1 MTRLEAESTLIP
13 KLTGEFLDTLCHL
26 YRVSGWSY
34 GCDPLE
40 TEYLVRAA
48 FTIAEQQPPSTEDLL
63 LIECVGEL

>member
-1 MTRLEAESTLIP
+1 MTRAEAEAELAP

-26 YRVSGWSY
+26 YRISGWSY

-48 FTIAEQQPPSTEDLL
+48 FTIAEQQPPSTADLL
-63 LIECVGEL
+63 LVECVGEL